1 MEVSVMAKPGPAP
14 TPTKILNM
22 RGAWR
27 GKARSEDEPEAVG
40 KLACP
45 QWLKGD
51 ARKIWK
57 KVSVQLTAL
66 GLVGTVDSHMLARY
80 CALFQ
85 RWLDCEEFIRKNG
98 MTYICNGK
106 DADYEKEYPQVAR
119 SLSVHN
125 ELAKVERNF
134 GMSPSARV
142 TLVPQKTDKKDTSDN
157 KDRYFKTG

>member
-1 MEVSVMAKPGPAP
+1 MGKRGPAK
-14 TPTKILNM
+14 TPTKILEM

-27 GKARSEDEPEAVG
+27 GKVRSEDEPEAEG
-40 KLACP
+40 KLSCP

-66 GLVGTVDSHMLARY
+66 GLVGTIDSHMLARY

-85 RWLDCEEFIRKNG
+85 RWLDCEAYIQKNG
-98 MTYICNGK
+98 MTYICQGK

-119 SLSVHN
+119 SISLHDQ
-125 ELAKVERNF
+125 LMKVERNF

-142 TLVPQKTDKKDTSDN
+142 NLVPQHTSKKEENASR
-157 KDRYFKTG
+157 DRYFKTG